1 MMTEA
6 MTMTDDA
13 AEAQQLL
20 PDEYINEAPTLGG
33 DGAAL
38 PDEEINTKY
47 VKGEVR
53 IVTEQARY
61 PINSIAGIV
70 EDSAYTI
77 SPEYQR
83 RHRWDEERKSKL
95 IESLIMNVPV
105 PPIFLYEYD
114 YSKYEVMDGLQRL
127 TAIHEFYRNKFALS
141 GLSEWP
147 ELNGR
152 TYKQLPSKVRE
163 GIDRRYLSSVILLKE
178 TAHSDEDA
186 LRLKQ
191 LVFERINSGG
201 VKLAPQETRNA
212 LFDGPMNQLCIRLS
226 RQPALCRL
234 WGIPEPEQAELDG
247 GLPSAERVQ
256 NDDFRKMIDVELV
269 LRFFAYRQKHRLHR
283 SGESLSS
290 YFDRYLRKGNSFPG
304 TTLVALGDLFTQ
316 TIGFAEDL
324 LGYRCFYLFRKRTRS
339 GADHWSWRESPTT
352 TVYDPLMFVL
362 SEYLGERD
370 KILPQA
376 EKIRSD
382 IEALYQAEYDTFEGR
397 NVNPSA
403 LQQREEH
410 YRNFLNQ
417 YL

>member
-1 MMTEA
+1 MMMGA
-6 MTMTDDA
+6 TMSDNDAETTPLLPEEYIDDA
-13 AEAQQLL
+13 PSLSASASKLS
-20 PDEYINEAPTLGG
+20 DS
-33 DGAAL
+33 
-38 PDEEINTKY
+38 EINNKY

-61 PINSIAGIV
+61 PINSIAGIA
-70 EDSAYTI
+70 EDESYRM

-83 RHRWDEERKSKL
+83 RHRWDEDRKSRL

-127 TAIHEFYRNKFALS
+127 TAIHEFYRNKFALT
-141 GLSEWP
+141 GLAEWP

-152 TYKQLPSKVRE
+152 TYEKLPSKVRE

-178 TAHSDEDA
+178 TAHSEEDA

-201 VKLAPQETRNA
+201 VKLSFQESRNA
-212 LFDGPMNQLCIRLS
+212 LFDGAMNHLCIELS
-226 RQPALCRL
+226 RNVSLCRL
-234 WGIPEPEQAELDG
+234 WSIPEAEAQEIDG
-247 GLPSAERVQ
+247 GLPSDERIK
-256 NDDFRKMIDVELV
+256 NEHFRKMIDVELV

-283 SGESLSS
+283 SGEALSS
-290 YFDRYLRKGNSFPG
+290 YFDRYLRKGNFFPQA
-304 TTLVALGDLFTQ
+304 TLDTLGRLFSD
-316 TIGFAEDL
+316 TIEFAENL
-324 LGYRCFYLFRKRTRS
+324 LGYRCFYLYRKRARG
-339 GADHWSWRESPTT
+339 GADHWSWRESPST

-362 SEYLGERD
+362 GEF
-370 KILPQA
+370 LPHHDVLLLKA
-376 EKIRSD
+376 EQIQTD
-382 IEALYQAEYDTFEGR
+382 IEELYKDKYDTFEGR

-410 YRNFLNQ
+410 YRAFFNA